1 MLPIRLKENTLFL
14 SCGVCFFIL
23 FPVDEISE
31 DMLTV
36 KTSNVVNHGSKEA
49 IIIATI
55 ATHPKYAVNA
65 ITVGS

>member
-1 MLPIRLKENTLFL
+1 MSGLMEPN
-14 SCGVCFFIL
+14 
-23 FPVDEISE
+23 EISE